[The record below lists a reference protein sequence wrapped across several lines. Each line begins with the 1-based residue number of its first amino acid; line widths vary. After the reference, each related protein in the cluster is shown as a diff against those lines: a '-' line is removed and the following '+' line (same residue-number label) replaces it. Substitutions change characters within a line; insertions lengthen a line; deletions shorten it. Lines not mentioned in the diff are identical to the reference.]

1 MTESEA
7 KDGLPI
13 VPFGSQAAWDVW
25 LAEHHA
31 AHRGLWLKLAKL
43 ASGIPTVVYA
53 EALESALCYGWID
66 GQRATYDEA
75 SYLQKFTP
83 RGPRSVWSKINR
95 AKVEALIA
103 AGRMQPA
110 GWAAVEAAKADGRW
124 DQAYDSPS
132 NATVPDDL
140 QHAFDGHPD
149 AAAFF
154 ATLDSRN
161 RYAVLHRI
169 QTAKKPETRAR
180 RIQQF
185 VAMLGRGEKV
195 YP

>member
-1 MTESEA
+1 MSDDE
-7 KDGLPI
+7 KGGLPI
-13 VPFGSQAAWDVW
+13 LPFASHAAWEAW
-25 LAEHHA
+25 LARHHNSA
-31 AHRGLWLKLAKL
+31 RGVWIRFAKKG
-43 ASGIPTVVYA
+43 SGIATVAYA
-53 EALESALCYGWID
+53 EAVESALCYGWID
-66 GQRATYDEA
+66 GQTASLDERF
-75 SYLQKFTP
+75 YLQKFTP

-95 AKVEALIA
+95 AKVELLIA
-103 AGRMQPA
+103 AGRMQPT
-110 GWAAVEAAKADGRW
+110 GLAAVEKAQADGRW

-132 NATVPDDL
+132 TATVPEDLRRALDD
-140 QHAFDGHPD
+140 HPH

-185 VAMLGRGEKV
+185 AEMLGRGEKV
-195 YP
+195 FP